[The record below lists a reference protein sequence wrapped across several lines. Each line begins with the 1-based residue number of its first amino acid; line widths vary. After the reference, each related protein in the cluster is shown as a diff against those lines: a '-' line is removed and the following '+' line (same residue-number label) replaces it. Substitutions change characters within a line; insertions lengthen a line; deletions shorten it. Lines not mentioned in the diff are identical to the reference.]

1 MLDYVYEVPLA
12 INSGRYFPTPN
23 LNTEKKHNIRFRSE
37 LTPIHSILSRK
48 IYSAESPYLPPS
60 LTSTPPPRE
69 NSEPTLHLSSLICPS
84 LPSPNTDSRKRRRQY
99 LSHLP
104 PASLSHSL
112 RIRPTSI
119 AGGDANTTEKRLVI
133 REGGGVALACLRPSV
148 APRKDHQIPG
158 RNGSKNRSPLQLHIG
173 RTALQGNIA
182 PCMGTRPRA
191 GASKEHRVGILK
203 NE

>member
-133 REGGGVALACLRPSV
+133 RGGGLL
-148 APRKDHQIPG
+148 
-158 RNGSKNRSPLQLHIG
+158 
-173 RTALQGNIA
+173 
-182 PCMGTRPRA
+182 
-191 GASKEHRVGILK
+191 
-203 NE
+203 